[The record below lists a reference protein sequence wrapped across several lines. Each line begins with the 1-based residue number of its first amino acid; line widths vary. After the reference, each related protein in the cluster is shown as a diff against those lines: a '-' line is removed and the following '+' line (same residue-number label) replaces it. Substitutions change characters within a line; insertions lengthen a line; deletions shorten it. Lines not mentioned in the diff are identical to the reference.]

1 METRRLILV
10 LGGIAVVLVI
20 VLGGLTLAVMGG
32 GGGSGGSGDEGTPET
47 SPLPER
53 VAGELRLVG
62 PDPLTLDP
70 ACTSDTS
77 SAEYIMEI
85 FSGLVTFDRDLK
97 LVPDIAEKWD
107 ISDDGTVY
115 TFHLRRGVKFHD
127 GSRQV
132 TADDFKFSM
141 ERSLNPDTLSTV
153 GSVYLDDIV
162 GARQF
167 ADGKAD
173 SVSGIEV
180 VDAYTLRITIDAP
193 KSYFLAKLS
202 YPTAFVVDQREV
214 GDSTCFSKTEWTLK
228 PNGTGPF
235 KLQEWQLTQRI
246 VLAPNSEY
254 YLEPK
259 PSLAKVTYVLAGGSP
274 LVMYENDEIDV
285 TGVGINDIESIR
297 DTSNPLNKEFTEA
310 ASLDTYYI
318 GFNTEEPPFD
328 DPDVR
333 RAFAMAL
340 DKNVL
345 SETVLKDLVVP
356 ANGILP
362 PGMPG
367 FNDKLE
373 GIPFDPDGA
382 QQLLEDAGGAG
393 SLGKITL
400 LSSGRGASVGPIIEA
415 IQAMWEQ
422 NLGVTV
428 EVDQEEFG
436 LFLQDL
442 DDGNFQM
449 FDLGWIADYVDP
461 QNFLDIKFHSGSPN
475 NETKYANPDVDSL
488 LEQARTEQDQATRL
502 DLYGQAEEKI
512 VEDEPWIPLYH
523 GRSNALIKPYVQDY
537 FIPPFVIENLRYVSV
552 TR

>member
-10 LGGIAVVLVI
+10 LGGIAVVLVV
-20 VLGGLTLAVMGG
+20 VLGGLSLALLSS
-32 GGGSGGSGDEGTPET
+32 GGSGGSDDNGTPAAET

-53 VAGELRLVG
+53 VAGELRLAG

-85 FSGLVTFDRDLK
+85 FSGLVAFDRDLT
-97 LVPDIAEKWD
+97 LIPDIAEKWD
-107 ISDDGTVY
+107 VSDDGTVY
-115 TFHLRRGVKFHD
+115 TFHIRRGVKFHD

-141 ERSLNPDTLSTV
+141 ERSLDPDTLSTV
-153 GSVYLDDIV
+153 GKVYLDDIV
-162 GARQF
+162 GASEF
-167 ADGKAD
+167 AAGDAD
-173 SVSGIEV
+173 TVSGIEV
-180 VDAYTLRITIDAP
+180 VDDYTLRITIDAA
-193 KSYFLAKLS
+193 KSYFLAKLT

-214 GDSTCFSKTEWTLK
+214 GDSTCFSRSEGTLK

-318 GFNTEEPPFD
+318 GFNTQEPPFD
-328 DPDVR
+328 DPKVR
-333 RAFAMAL
+333 RAFAMAI
-340 DKNVL
+340 DKKVL
-345 SETVLKDLVVP
+345 SETVLKELVVP
-356 ANGILP
+356 ADGILP

-373 GIPFDPDGA
+373 GIPFDADEA
-382 QQLLEDAGGAG
+382 QRLLEDAGGAR
-393 SLGKITL
+393 SPGKMHLL
-400 LSSGRGASVGPIIEA
+400 LS
-415 IQAMWEQ
+415 
-422 NLGVTV
+422 
-428 EVDQEEFG
+428 
-436 LFLQDL
+436 
-442 DDGNFQM
+442 
-449 FDLGWIADYVDP
+449 
-461 QNFLDIKFHSGSPN
+461 
-475 NETKYANPDVDSL
+475 
-488 LEQARTEQDQATRL
+488 
-502 DLYGQAEEKI
+502 
-512 VEDEPWIPLYH
+512 
-523 GRSNALIKPYVQDY
+523 
-537 FIPPFVIENLRYVSV
+537 
-552 TR
+552 

>member
-20 VLGGLTLAVMGG
+20 VLGGLSLAVLGG
-32 GGGSGGSGDEGTPET
+32 GDGGSDGGSDDNATPET

-53 VAGELRLVG
+53 VEGELRLAG

-70 ACTSDTS
+70 ACTSDVG

-97 LVPDIAEKWD
+97 LVPDIAESLPQ

-115 TFHLRRGVKFHD
+115 TFHLRRG
-127 GSRQV
+127 
-132 TADDFKFSM
+132 FKFYM
-141 ERSLNPDTLSTV
+141 ERSLDPDTLSTV

-162 GARQF
+162 GAREF
-167 ADGKAD
+167 ADGDAD

-180 VDAYTLRITIDAP
+180 VEDYTLRITIDAP
-193 KSYFLAKLS
+193 KSYFLAKLT

-214 GDSTCFSKTEWTLK
+214 GDSTCFSNTEWTLK

-235 KLQEWQLTQRI
+235 MLEEWQIGQRI
-246 VLAPNSEY
+246 VLAANPEFH
-254 YLEPK
+254 LEPK
-259 PSLAKVTYVLAGGSP
+259 PSLARVTYVLAGGSP
-274 LVMYENDEIDV
+274 LVMYENDEIDI
-285 TGVGINDIESIR
+285 TGVGINDIERIR
-297 DTSNPLNKEFTEA
+297 DTSDPLNAEFTESP
-310 ASLDTYYI
+310 SLDTYYI
-318 GFNTEEPPFD
+318 GFNTQEPPFD

-333 RAFAMAL
+333 RAFAMAI
-340 DKNVL
+340 DKQVL
-345 SETVLKDLVVP
+345 AEVVLKELVVP
-356 ANGILP
+356 AKGVLP

-367 FNDKLE
+367 FNDGLE

-382 QQLLEDAGGAG
+382 RELLDDAGGPG
-393 SLGKITL
+393 SLGDISL

-415 IQAMWEQ
+415 IVAMWEQ

-436 LFLQDL
+436 LFLRDL
-442 DDGNFQM
+442 DDGNFKM
-449 FDLGWIADYVDP
+449 FDLGWVADYVDP
-461 QNFLDIKFHSGSPN
+461 QNFLDIKFHSESPN
-475 NETKYANPDVDSL
+475 NEMKYSNPDVDSL
-488 LEQARTEQDQATRL
+488 LEQARTAPTETEQERQARYG
-502 DLYGQAEEKI
+502 LYQQAEEGI
-512 VEDEPWIPLYH
+512 VEDAAWIPLYH
-523 GRSNALIKPYVQDY
+523 GKSNALIKPDVKDY
-537 FIPPFVIENLRYVSV
+537 FIPPFVVPNLRYVSV